1 MPAFDD
7 NSRADIV
14 SGYDMNSIR
23 KVINAPCLLIN
34 KLNVRKKR
42 ILLVEK
48 PEKNAVCSAEFVPVT
63 SDVSDLS
70 FLKYTTLK
78 DDFTA
83 YLEDCSSGSSNSQKR
98 VTPDVIMKATIQIPT
113 IAEQSIIGTFFSNLD
128 SIITL
133 HQRKPFC

>member
-42 ILLVEK
+42 IWLVEK

-83 YLEDCSSGSSNSQKR
+83 YLEDCSYPPNNPPFPKTKDPRVQTRGSISR
-98 VTPDVIMKATIQIPT
+98 
-113 IAEQSIIGTFFSNLD
+113 
-128 SIITL
+128 
-133 HQRKPFC
+133 